1 MAVVASPLAPSL
13 LLILTKN
20 HVVHQ
25 LLLAIFTSYKAKDA
39 ARVEKDPLRL
49 LAAWHALRE
58 PSRHYTNQ
66 TIGHHRVLLHFKFLQ
81 DFDARVNT
89 ELTRKENPVH
99 GGWANELV
107 RYQAKLKDNP
117 SLSFQYPGSVAYE
130 GSDQLVVLGL
140 LREDQGWRRIRAI
153 ADEPCS
159 TGFEQ
164 GPTRLN
170 YDRPP
175 SPQL

>member
-1 MAVVASPLAPSL
+1 MVSLASHSGPPTTIFPRISCRRWAQMAVVASPLAPSL

-66 TIGHHRVLLHFKFLQ
+66 TIGHHRGTI
-81 DFDARVNT
+81 A
-89 ELTRKENPVH
+89 
-99 GGWANELV
+99 
-107 RYQAKLKDNP
+107 
-117 SLSFQYPGSVAYE
+117 FQVS
-130 GSDQLVVLGL
+130 S
-140 LREDQGWRRIRAI
+140 R
-153 ADEPCS
+153 
-159 TGFEQ
+159 F
-164 GPTRLN
+164 
-170 YDRPP
+170 
-175 SPQL
+175 